1 MTNDTG
7 GTGAQA
13 ERCRRFMDMTD
24 AAVELVGRTIDE
36 AEHDPKLLRHIT
48 GALKDLKELI
58 DEPPGAADT
67 AENGGIVIRIED
79 AGANVTK
86 SVGLDSS
93 GGADNAGGG
102 TAGEGAERK
111 CM

>member
-24 AAVELVGRTIDE
+24 AAVELVGKTIDE

-58 DEPPGAADT
+58 DEPPGAAEA
-67 AENGGIVIRIED
+67 AEGGIVIRIED
-79 AGANVTK
+79 AGADVT
-86 SVGLDSS
+86 G
-93 GGADNAGGG
+93 GGAD
-102 TAGEGAERK
+102 RK

>member
-58 DEPPGAADT
+58 DEPPGAAEA

-79 AGANVTK
+79 AGADITA
-86 SVGLDSS
+86 G
-93 GGADNAGGG
+93 GGADSGG
-102 TAGEGAERK
+102 TAGAGAERK

>member
-24 AAVELVGRTIDE
+24 AAVELVGKTIDE

-58 DEPPGAADT
+58 DEPPGAAEA
-67 AENGGIVIRIED
+67 AEGGIVIRIED
-79 AGANVTK
+79 AGADVT
-86 SVGLDSS
+86 G
-93 GGADNAGGG
+93 GGAD
-102 TAGEGAERK
+102 RQ